1 MENNYQKKSL
11 QIIANSKKYI
21 AISLAA
27 IALLLCVTIFN
38 IASGNGA
45 FNLDVEFSGGT
56 AVVVDMGQD
65 VNETE
70 IEDFIKENSEETN
83 PLVRKY
89 DGGTTI
95 EIKIQETDSTTVQN
109 LVSGFITE
117 FGLTEESIV
126 STNTFSSTVS
136 KEMQK
141 SAFVA
146 MLVAF
151 IAILIYVGLRFKD
164 FTMGVSAIIALLHDI
179 TFVILFYSVMRI
191 PLNYSFIAVLLTIV
205 GYSIN
210 ATIVIFDRARENKRS
225 RPSLDDGEIMNMS
238 INQTITRSI
247 YTSITTL
254 LAILFLYIFGVE
266 SMKEFSLPIVF
277 GIAVGTYSSV
287 FISGSVWYNLRGLK
301 ANKEAGKKDVK
312 VNAVKK
318 EETKKEDTKKEEAA
332 N

>member
-1 MENNYQKKSL
+1 MERKSL
-11 QIIANSKKYI
+11 QIIQNSKKYI
-21 AISLAA
+21 AISLTA

-56 AVVVDMGQD
+56 QIVVDMGQD
-65 VNETE
+65 VDTAS
-70 IEDFIKENSEETN
+70 IEDFIKTNSTETN

-95 EIKIQETDSTTVQN
+95 EIKIQETDSTKVQE
-109 LVSGFITE
+109 LVSGF
-117 FGLTEESIV
+117 LTQYNLTQENII

-136 KEMQK
+136 KEMQTR
-141 SAFVA
+141 AVLAMFVA
-146 MLVAF
+146 C
-151 IAILIYVGLRFKD
+151 IAILLYVGLRFKD
-164 FTMGVSAIIALLHDI
+164 FAMGLSAIIALLHDI

-210 ATIVIFDRARENKRS
+210 ATIVIFDRARENKKS
-225 RPSLDDGEIMNMS
+225 RPSLDEGEVMNMS
-238 INQTITRSI
+238 INQTLTRSI

-254 LAILFLYIFGVE
+254 LAIVFLFIFGVE
-266 SMKEFSLPIVF
+266 SMKEFSLPIIF
-277 GIAVGTYSSV
+277 GIAVGTYSSI
-287 FISGSVWYNLRGLK
+287 FISGSVWYNIRKMK
-301 ANKEAGKKDVK
+301 AKKSENKV
-312 VNAVKK
+312 V
-318 EETKKEDTKKEEAA
+318 ETKTETKTESKTEAK